1 MNKDE
6 KKPLN
11 FIIDPRN
18 KTRAVDTLIENTE
31 KLSAAK
37 DDDLFRYILR
47 VEVFAARDGDEREF
61 LKYQM
66 RILENMLQEMYPS
79 PQAPPITLIF
89 AEHDI
94 KR

>member
-1 MNKDE
+1 MANLLMNKDE

-47 VEVFAARDGDEREF
+47 VEVFAARDGDE
-61 LKYQM
+61 
-66 RILENMLQEMYPS
+66 
-79 PQAPPITLIF
+79 
-89 AEHDI
+89 
-94 KR
+94 